1 MSRRRPE
8 LPGAAG
14 FLVVDK
20 PRGWTS
26 HDVVD
31 AARRWLGTRRIGHL
45 GTLDPLATG
54 VLPLAVREAT
64 KLVPFL
70 AAGAKAYTGEIELGA
85 ETDTLDAEG
94 RVLRRHARRAAERGC
109 AARRAR
115 GLRGRDRAGAADVQ
129 RGQARGVPLHR
140 MAREGREV
148 PRAPKKIRI
157 DALTLLAYAP
167 PRARIEVLCSTGTYV
182 RSLAADVG
190 TALGCGAFLASL
202 RRTRSGPFRI
212 EDAAPVDAARGAGAH
227 GAARSEVD
235 PPRQRAGPARG
246 AARGAGRAARAQRQ
260 RRDARRAGAASRGAG
275 RRRGP
280 RRRADRGPRDPARPA
295 LAAAAGSPL
304 ACRARLALPHSA
316 RVGGQ
321 RSSGPSLCAPA
332 ARSRA
337 GAGLTSVPTCRAASI
352 EPRRNRS

>member
-70 AAGAKAYTGEIELGA
+70 SAGAKAYTGEIELGA

-94 RVLRRHARRAAERGC
+94 RVLRRSSGALPDESQLRAA
-109 AARRAR
+109 
-115 GLRGRDRAGAADVQ
+115 LAGFVGEIEQVPPMFSAVKL
-129 RGQARGVPLHR
+129 GGVPLHR
-140 MAREGREV
+140 IAREGREV
-148 PRAPKKIRI
+148 PRASKKVRI
-157 DALTLLAYAP
+157 DSLVLLDYTP
-167 PRARIEVLCSTGTYV
+167 PRARIEVHCSTGTYV

-190 TALGCGAFLASL
+190 AALGCGGFLASL
-202 RRTRSGPFRI
+202 RRTRSGPFGI
-212 EDAAPVDAARGAGAH
+212 EDAAPVEQLEELARTGALE
-227 GAARSEVD
+227 ARLI
-235 PPRQRAGPARG
+235 PPVNVLGLPVVRLEAPDERRVRNGNDVTLAGVSLPPEGRVAGVGPAGELVAVLEIRP
-246 AARGAGRAARAQRQ
+246 
-260 RRDARRAGAASRGAG
+260 G
-275 RRRGP
+275 RRLQPLRVL
-280 RRRADRGPRDPARPA
+280 RS
-295 LAAAAGSPL
+295 LAGS
-304 ACRARLALPHSA
+304 
-316 RVGGQ
+316 G
-321 RSSGPSLCAPA
+321 
-332 ARSRA
+332 
-337 GAGLTSVPTCRAASI
+337 
-352 EPRRNRS
+352 